1 MTVRCRFKEICDAI
15 RVSLSEEELNQF
27 RKTQFGHLLDVP
39 TYHQFSSQLLWF
51 FLLRQIKIKKEKEIW
66 MIVNKTPMRLSMT
79 EFSLITG
86 LKFSGGANQEL
97 VKTALEKNRLK
108 DKYFEG
114 HHTITVS
121 ALKELLPSLVPTK
134 NPPEDINDDRVKLAL
149 VLFVVGVVK
158 AQDYNRGI
166 DINLLAMAD
175 NIELFDSCDWGTQA
189 YLWMLNSFK
198 KLDLKSKIEKLNN
211 KGGKKRLSFTVHGFV
226 HVIQVDV
233 SN

>member
-86 LKFSGGANQEL
+86 LKFFRRCKSRIGENN
-97 VKTALEKNRLK
+97 VREK
-108 DKYFEG
+108 
-114 HHTITVS
+114 S
-121 ALKELLPSLVPTK
+121 
-134 NPPEDINDDRVKLAL
+134 PER
-149 VLFVVGVVK
+149 
-158 AQDYNRGI
+158 
-166 DINLLAMAD
+166 
-175 NIELFDSCDWGTQA
+175 
-189 YLWMLNSFK
+189 
-198 KLDLKSKIEKLNN
+198 
-211 KGGKKRLSFTVHGFV
+211 
-226 HVIQVDV
+226 
-233 SN
+233 